1 MNVQGLGSEELSP
14 FACNKVTI
22 CQFCNFS
29 KQNMKIGVIELYFL
43 EKSLLFRQKIV
54 TLQRV

>member
-14 FACNKVTI
+14 FACYKVTI
-22 CQFCNFS
+22 CQFCNLS
-29 KQNMKIGVIELYFL
+29 KQNMKIGVIELDFL
-43 EKSLLFRQKIV
+43 GKPLLFRQKIV